1 MVREGEGLDWAVEE
15 AASFPC
21 ALVATSF
28 SCRRQDH
35 LD

>member
-1 MVREGEGLDWAVEE
+1 MVQDGEWLDWAVEE
-15 AASFPC
+15 AASFSC

-28 SCRRQDH
+28 SCRKQDH